1 VTLVNGHLGDV
12 SLSPRELD
20 VLALMG
26 DLYTTA
32 EAAKIL
38 HVTPNTVKC
47 HLRATYI
54 KLAVNSRGQAVRR
67 ARSLGLM
74 E

>member
-1 VTLVNGHLGDV
+1 MTLVNGHLGDV

-26 DLYTTA
+26 DLYTIA
-32 EAAKIL
+32 ETAKIL
-38 HVTPNTVKC
+38 SIMPNTVKC

-74 E
+74 

>member
-1 VTLVNGHLGDV
+1 MTLVNGHLGDV

-47 HLRATYI
+47 HLRAAYI